1 MSGIYL
7 HIPFCKQACH
17 YCDFHFSTSLKSKD
31 KLILA
36 LIKEIELR
44 KSEFPSKINSLY
56 IGGGTPSLLNEE
68 EITSIFTALKKT
80 IKIDFL
86 REITIEVNPEDINLK
101 KLNFLKKIGVNR
113 LSIGVQSMDDKVLK
127 WMNRIHNKEQVLKGI
142 NLAKRSGFYD
152 ISIDFI
158 YGTPEFL
165 KRNYNREISEIIA
178 LKPSHLSCY
187 HLTIENGTYFG
198 QLEKNKKLKP
208 LEDETSEKEFLW
220 ISNKLQSCK
229 YEHYEIS
236 NFAFKEKKSFH
247 NSNYWKQLPYIGIGP
262 GAHSFLKSKRR
273 WNISNNNQYIKCIE
287 NKKSYFEEEKLSIY
301 DIKNEQIML
310 GLRTKDG
317 FNLKKCMIGIDDHQ
331 KKDFL
336 KKIDEL
342 LEEKLIIKKNND
354 IFMRPDKWLMSEFV
368 SRKLFT
374 LKNDSR
380 NKNK

>member
-1 MSGIYL
+1 MSGIYI

-44 KSEFPSKINSLY
+44 KSEFPPEINSLY

-101 KLNFLKKIGVNR
+101 KLNFFKKIGVNR

-127 WMNRIHNKEQVLKGI
+127 WMNRIHNKEQALKAI
-142 NLAKRSGFYD
+142 NLADLSGFND

-165 KRNYNREISEIIA
+165 NRDYNQEISEIIA
-178 LKPSHLSCY
+178 LNPSHISCY
-187 HLTIENGTYFG
+187 HLNIENGTYFG
-198 QLEKNKKLKP
+198 HLEKNKKLKP
-208 LEDETSEKEFLW
+208 LEDEISEKEFLW
-220 ISNKLQSCK
+220 ISNKLKSCK

-247 NSNYWKQLPYIGIGP
+247 NANYWKQLPYIGIGP
-262 GAHSFLKSKRR
+262 GAHSFLKLKRR
-273 WNISNNNQYIKCIE
+273 WNISNNNQYIKYIE
-287 NKKSYFEEEKLSIY
+287 NKKKYFEEEELSRY
-301 DIKNEQIML
+301 DIRNEQIML

-317 FNLKKCMIGIDDHQ
+317 FNLKKCLIGIDDHQ

-354 IFMRPDKWLMSEFV
+354 IFMKPDKWLMSEFV

-374 LKNDSR
+374 LK
-380 NKNK
+380 K

>member
-1 MSGIYL
+1 MSGIYI

-44 KSEFPSKINSLY
+44 KSEFPHELNSLY

-68 EITSIFTALKKT
+68 EIRSIFKALKK
-80 IKIDFL
+80 IVKLNFL
-86 REITIEVNPEDINLK
+86 REITMEVNPEDINLK

-113 LSIGVQSMDDKVLK
+113 LSIGVQSMDNKVLK
-127 WMNRIHNKEQVLKGI
+127 WMNRIHNKEQVIKGI
-142 NLAKRSGFYD
+142 NLAMRSGFYD

-165 KRNYNREISEIIA
+165 KRNYNQEISEIIA

-187 HLTIENGTYFG
+187 HLTIEDGTYFG
-198 QLEKNKKLKP
+198 HLEKNKKLKP
-208 LEDETSEKEFLW
+208 LEDTISEKEFLW
-220 ISNKLQSCK
+220 ISNKLKSCE

-247 NSNYWKQLPYIGIGP
+247 NANYWKQLPYIGIGP
-262 GAHSFLKSKRR
+262 GAHSFLNLKRR
-273 WNISNNNQYIKCIE
+273 WNISNNNQYIKYIE
-287 NKKSYFEEEKLSIY
+287 NKKKYFEEEKLSKY

-317 FNLKKCMIGIDDHQ
+317 FNLKKCMIGIDEHQ

-354 IFMRPDKWLMSEFV
+354 IFMKPDKWLMSEFV

-374 LKNDSR
+374 LK
-380 NKNK
+380 K

>member
-1 MSGIYL
+1 MSGIYI

-44 KSEFPSKINSLY
+44 KSEFPNEINSLY

-101 KLNFLKKIGVNR
+101 KLNFFKKIGVNR

-127 WMNRIHNKEQVLKGI
+127 WMNRIHNKEQALKAI
-142 NLAKRSGFYD
+142 NLADLSGFND

-165 KRNYNREISEIIA
+165 NRDYNQEISEIIA
-178 LKPSHLSCY
+178 LNPSHISCY
-187 HLTIENGTYFG
+187 HLNIENGTYFG
-198 QLEKNKKLKP
+198 HLEKNKKLKP
-208 LEDETSEKEFLW
+208 LKDEISEKEFLW
-220 ISNKLQSCK
+220 ISNKLKSCK

-247 NSNYWKQLPYIGIGP
+247 NVNYWKQLPYIGIGP
-262 GAHSFLKSKRR
+262 GAHSFLKLKRR
-273 WNISNNNQYIKCIE
+273 WNISNNNQYIKYIE
-287 NKKSYFEEEKLSIY
+287 NKKKYFEEEELSRY
-301 DIKNEQIML
+301 DIRNEQIML

-317 FNLKKCMIGIDDHQ
+317 FNLKKCLIGIDDHQ

-354 IFMRPDKWLMSEFV
+354 IFMKPDKWLMSEFV

-374 LKNDSR
+374 LK
-380 NKNK
+380 K

>member
-1 MSGIYL
+1 MSGIYI

-44 KSEFPSKINSLY
+44 KSEFPPETNSLY

-68 EITSIFTALKKT
+68 EITSIFIALKKT
-80 IKIDFL
+80 IKLDFL

-101 KLNFLKKIGVNR
+101 MLNFFKKIGVNR
-113 LSIGVQSMDDKVLK
+113 LSIGVQSMDNKVLK
-127 WMNRIHNKEQVLKGI
+127 WMNRIHNKEQALRGI
-142 NLAKRSGFYD
+142 TLAKLSGFND

-165 KRNYNREISEIIA
+165 KRDYNREISEIIA
-178 LKPSHLSCY
+178 LNPSHLSCY

-198 QLEKNKKLKP
+198 HLKKNKKLKP
-208 LEDETSEKEFLW
+208 LEDEISEKEFLW
-220 ISNKLQSCK
+220 ISNKLQSCE

-247 NSNYWKQLPYIGIGP
+247 NSNYWKQMPYVGIGP
-262 GAHSFLKSKRR
+262 GAHSFLNSKRR
-273 WNISNNNQYIKCIE
+273 WNISNNNMYIKSISNE
-287 NKKSYFEEEKLSIY
+287 KNYFEEEELSRY
-301 DIKNEQIML
+301 DIRNEQIML

-317 FNLKKCMIGIDDHQ
+317 FNLKKCLIGIDDHQ

-342 LEEKLIIKKNND
+342 LEEKLIIRKNND
-354 IFMRPDKWLMSEFV
+354 IFMKPDKWLMSEFV

-374 LKNDSR
+374 LK
-380 NKNK
+380 K

>member
-1 MSGIYL
+1 MSGIYI

-36 LIKEIELR
+36 LVKEIEMR
-44 KSEFPSKINSLY
+44 KSEFPDKINSLY
-56 IGGGTPSLLNEE
+56 IGGGTPSLLDEKE
-68 EITSIFTALKKT
+68 LASIFTALEKT
-80 IKIDFL
+80 IKLNFL
-86 REITIEVNPEDINLK
+86 REVTFEVNPEDINIK
-101 KLNFLKKIGVNR
+101 KLSFLKKIGVNR

-142 NLAKRSGFYD
+142 TLAKKIGFDD

-165 KRNYNREISEIIA
+165 ERDYNQEISEIIA

-198 QLEKNKKLKP
+198 NLEKNKKLKT
-208 LEDETSEKEFLW
+208 LEDKISEKEFLW
-220 ISNKLQSCK
+220 ISKKLQSCQ

-262 GAHSFLKSKRR
+262 GAHSFLNSKRR
-273 WNISNNNQYIKCIE
+273 WNISNNNQYIKHIE
-287 NKKSYFEEEKLSIY
+287 NKKSYFEEEELSKY

-317 FNLKKCMIGIDDHQ
+317 FNFKKCLIELEEHH
-331 KKDFL
+331 KEDFL
-336 KKIDEL
+336 KKIGEL
-342 LEEKLIIKKNND
+342 LEEKLIVKKNND
-354 IFMRPDKWLMSEFV
+354 IFMKPEKWLMSEFV

-374 LKNDSR
+374 LK
-380 NKNK
+380 K